1 MHYFCEKQTV
11 KDQKEKLR
19 TQCPVIL
26 AHVNH
31 SQSYDDVKP
40 GLFQI
45 ASVLVGTLYYNLLS
59 RLSLNAV
66 DILFWSVQQYGRK

>member
-1 MHYFCEKQTV
+1 MCTIAVKSSEGPEK
-11 KDQKEKLR
+11 EAR
-19 TQCPVIL
+19 AHGPVIL

-31 SQSYDDVKP
+31 SQSYDDVTP

-59 RLSLNAV
+59 RLNAAKF
-66 DILFWSVQQYGRK
+66 LF